1 METYYENVLLGS
13 ATIKDVL
20 LDKKANIH
28 EGMS

>member
-13 ATIKDVL
+13 ATIKDAL
-20 LDKKANIH
+20 LDKKGNIH